1 MEDESFSELKERF
14 DRLFSEHERLKK
26 RQRQEIENASETL
39 RRQFRDVQKQCGELE
54 EALAKARNG
63 EQIKQAEENART
75 IQLEALRKE
84 QDLQEQVVSLTLHI
98 DHLMDKINA
107 YEGRSLDPA
116 VAAEIAIDLIR
127 SMLDR

>member
-75 IQLEALRKE
+75 IQLEALKKE
-84 QDLQEQVVSLTLHI
+84 QDLEGQVADLTRHI

-116 VAAEIAIDLIR
+116 VAAEIAIDLIK